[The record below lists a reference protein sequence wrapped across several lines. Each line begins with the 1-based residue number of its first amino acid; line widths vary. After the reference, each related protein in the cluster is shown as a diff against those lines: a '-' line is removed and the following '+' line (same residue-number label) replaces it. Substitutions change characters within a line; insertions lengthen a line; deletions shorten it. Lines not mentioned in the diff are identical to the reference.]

1 MLNSFTAVSAL
12 RANAVALNTVAN
24 NIANANTPGYHKQSV
39 LMTELPPNLVS
50 NLQVGTGVKVQSIRR
65 SYSELTERALT
76 SNTAELA
83 ASDARLA
90 TLNQIESVFTPGPGS
105 LTDRTQKFFDEL
117 ERLSANPGDVT
128 QRGIV
133 LRGAEALTDEL
144 HSSLSQL
151 GSIKSSLRTEAEQL
165 VRDLNS
171 KADEI
176 ASLNKQIRIAEGG
189 GANAND
195 LRDRRDQ
202 LTNELAGIV
211 DAELSTSGGGR
222 GSVLLADRTLLIGEK
237 SVNLGIATSP
247 EGDTILVNSASGE
260 QVSLTGGRLAGLF
273 QSINEIVPEFEN
285 QLNEFSNGLIHQFN
299 QTHAT
304 GVGASGPFEQ
314 LFGGRAV
321 GDVTAPLAETATDFP
336 IAAGELTVTV
346 TDAATGERRNTRLT
360 IDPKTQSLDD
370 VAALLNGV
378 DHLEATV
385 NSTSRKITL
394 RAETGFGFDF
404 TGQLETTPDLTAV
417 TGTSLPQLAGRY
429 NGTANDTFA
438 FTVVGTGNVGVT
450 DGLSVEVRNGNG
462 DLLNTLDLGSTYAP
476 GTEVEVSDGVRVSF
490 GAGTLAAGDTFDASA
505 IANSDTTGVL
515 SALGLNEFFNGVSAS
530 DIEVDGALL
539 NDPRRLAAA
548 RSTRPGDNDNVD
560 RLISLRDEKLLRDG
574 TRAFEGFLT
583 ETLGNIGD
591 QVRDASLESDSL
603 KASQQRITA
612 EREAYS
618 GIDPNEELVDL
629 LKYQRAFEAASKTLS
644 VMDELMRTTLDIVR

>member
-76 SNTAELA
+76 TNASELA

-603 KASQQRITA
+603 KAAQQRITA

>member
-76 SNTAELA
+76 TNASELA

>member
-1 MLNSFTAVSAL
+1 AQQAQWLTVRQTAVAS
-12 RANAVALNTVAN
+12 NV
-24 NIANANTPGYHKQSV
+24 ANANTPGYHKQSV

-76 SNTAELA
+76 TNASELA

-505 IANSDTTGVL
+505 IANSDTT
-515 SALGLNEFFNGVSAS
+515 
-530 DIEVDGALL
+530 
-539 NDPRRLAAA
+539 
-548 RSTRPGDNDNVD
+548 
-560 RLISLRDEKLLRDG
+560 
-574 TRAFEGFLT
+574 
-583 ETLGNIGD
+583 
-591 QVRDASLESDSL
+591 
-603 KASQQRITA
+603 
-612 EREAYS
+612 
-618 GIDPNEELVDL
+618 
-629 LKYQRAFEAASKTLS
+629 
-644 VMDELMRTTLDIVR
+644 

>member
-304 GVGASGPFEQ
+304 GV
-314 LFGGRAV
+314 
-321 GDVTAPLAETATDFP
+321 
-336 IAAGELTVTV
+336 
-346 TDAATGERRNTRLT
+346 
-360 IDPKTQSLDD
+360 
-370 VAALLNGV
+370 
-378 DHLEATV
+378 
-385 NSTSRKITL
+385 
-394 RAETGFGFDF
+394 
-404 TGQLETTPDLTAV
+404 
-417 TGTSLPQLAGRY
+417 
-429 NGTANDTFA
+429 
-438 FTVVGTGNVGVT
+438 
-450 DGLSVEVRNGNG
+450 
-462 DLLNTLDLGSTYAP
+462 
-476 GTEVEVSDGVRVSF
+476 
-490 GAGTLAAGDTFDASA
+490 
-505 IANSDTTGVL
+505 
-515 SALGLNEFFNGVSAS
+515 
-530 DIEVDGALL
+530 
-539 NDPRRLAAA
+539 
-548 RSTRPGDNDNVD
+548 
-560 RLISLRDEKLLRDG
+560 
-574 TRAFEGFLT
+574 
-583 ETLGNIGD
+583 
-591 QVRDASLESDSL
+591 
-603 KASQQRITA
+603 
-612 EREAYS
+612 
-618 GIDPNEELVDL
+618 
-629 LKYQRAFEAASKTLS
+629 
-644 VMDELMRTTLDIVR
+644 

>member
-12 RANAVALNTVAN
+12 RANAIALNTVAN

-76 SNTAELA
+76 SNASELA

-151 GSIKSSLRTEAEQL
+151 GRIKSSLRTEAEQL

-222 GSVLLADRTLLIGEK
+222 GSVLLADRTLLIGER
-237 SVNLGIATSP
+237 SVSLGIATSP
-247 EGDTILVNSASGE
+247 EGETILVNAASGE
-260 QVSLTGGRLAGLF
+260 QVPLTGGRLAGLF
-273 QSINEIVPEFEN
+273 ESINKIVPEFEA
-285 QLNEFSNGLIHQFN
+285 QLNEFSNGLIQQFN

-304 GVGASGPFEQ
+304 GVGASGPYDL

-321 GDVTAPLAETATDFP
+321 GDVSVPLAETQTDFP

-360 IDPKTQSLDD
+360 IDPETQSLDD
-370 VAALLNGV
+370 LAALLNGV
-378 DHLEATV
+378 DHLEASV
-385 NSTSRKITL
+385 NSSSRKITL

-429 NGTANDTFA
+429 SGTQNDSFT

-476 GTEVEVSDGVRVSF
+476 GTDVEVSDGVRVSF
-490 GAGTLAAGDTFDASA
+490 GAGTLAAGDSFDASA
-505 IANSDTTGVL
+505 IANSDTSGVL
-515 SALGLNEFFNGVSAS
+515 SALGLNEFFSGVSAS
-530 DIEVDGALL
+530 DIEVDSALL

-560 RLISLRDEKLLRDG
+560 RLITLRDEKLLRDG